1 MSQLREKE
9 SIEELKIEFNKKIE
23 EIKNYYES
31 ILALMPG
38 HVYWQDKNNVFLGCN
53 DAQAKSAALKSR
65 KEIVGKT
72 NYDMIWRDQA
82 GELDCINNQV
92 IKEGKAY
99 VVEEHANM
107 ALGPAIFLTEKV
119 PLRNE
124 KQQIIGT
131 LGISFDITERKKQEE
146 ELRLAKEKAEVAN
159 QAKSNF
165 LAMVSH
171 ELRTP
176 LNVMLGL
183 SQILKNQIDLPSQKN
198 LLDTI
203 LHSGESLIA
212 IINDILDFS
221 KLEAGKLS
229 INKAAFNLKKLI
241 DEIMFGVHAQ
251 ITHKD
256 IFLTAHIDSK
266 ISQWLF
272 ADKFRLRQVLVNLL
286 SNAVKF
292 TPQGRI
298 TLDIKCLSMK
308 ENHADLK
315 ITVTDTGIGIP
326 EDRLVDI
333 FDRFTQINSDYSRP
347 YTGMGLGL
355 AISRQL
361 VEVMGGEMGVV
372 SEEKKGSVF
381 WFTLQVGLIDHV
393 SQARETEI
401 KLRTDTMEYLPLLTR
416 VLLVEDN
423 ALNQLVAKVML
434 QDLGCDV
441 GVVDNG
447 EEAIAQYQRENYDVI
462 LTDIS
467 LPNMDGFSVIKQIQ
481 TSEKYQQRPI
491 PIIAL
496 TAHGLSED
504 RQRCLE
510 AGACDVLVKPIL
522 QLQLYE
528 ILNRYTK

>member
-1 MSQLREKE
+1 
-9 SIEELKIEFNKKIE
+9 
-23 EIKNYYES
+23 
-31 ILALMPG
+31 MPG

-229 INKAAFNLKKLI
+229 INK
-241 DEIMFGVHAQ
+241 
-251 ITHKD
+251 
-256 IFLTAHIDSK
+256 
-266 ISQWLF
+266 
-272 ADKFRLRQVLVNLL
+272 
-286 SNAVKF
+286 
-292 TPQGRI
+292 
-298 TLDIKCLSMK
+298 
-308 ENHADLK
+308 
-315 ITVTDTGIGIP
+315 
-326 EDRLVDI
+326 
-333 FDRFTQINSDYSRP
+333 
-347 YTGMGLGL
+347 
-355 AISRQL
+355 
-361 VEVMGGEMGVV
+361 
-372 SEEKKGSVF
+372 
-381 WFTLQVGLIDHV
+381 
-393 SQARETEI
+393 
-401 KLRTDTMEYLPLLTR
+401 
-416 VLLVEDN
+416 
-423 ALNQLVAKVML
+423 
-434 QDLGCDV
+434 
-441 GVVDNG
+441 
-447 EEAIAQYQRENYDVI
+447 
-462 LTDIS
+462 
-467 LPNMDGFSVIKQIQ
+467 
-481 TSEKYQQRPI
+481 
-491 PIIAL
+491 
-496 TAHGLSED
+496 
-504 RQRCLE
+504 
-510 AGACDVLVKPIL
+510 
-522 QLQLYE
+522 
-528 ILNRYTK
+528 